1 MAGLQIRYAVVTPPA
16 DGVTARRPLAAT
28 VRAEHHQAPLWHLPK
43 PRQQLDDRGQVVLAR
58 QACAVNE
65 AVREK
70 KMLDTTKVTGDL
82 QALDGAHHLHSFTDP
97 QLIASGKTRVIV
109 RGDGCQVWDSDGQR
123 FIDGMAGLWCVNVGY
138 GRPELVE
145 AASRQMAELPFYSN
159 HFQSTTP
166 TMTALAHRLSKLTPD
181 GLDHFSFASSGS
193 EANDTIVRLV
203 RYFWKLQGAPEK
215 RVFISRSMSYHGS
228 TLVGASLCGMPHM
241 HAMDGGTLPDFAHII
256 HPHWYAFGGDL
267 SREAYGLQAAQA
279 LDEKIL
285 QLGAENVAAFI
296 GEPVQ
301 GAGGVIDP
309 PSTYWPEIER
319 ICRKYDVL
327 LVADEVICGFGRTG
341 AWFGSQTYDITP
353 DIMAM
358 AKGLSSGYLPIAAV
372 ALNDRVFETI
382 SGGGHLAHGYTYSGH
397 PVACAVALANIDI
410 IEKEGLIDRVR
421 DDIGPYFH
429 AMLAKLAA
437 GSPIVGEVR
446 GIGAMAALQLVKDKK
461 TREIFTVEDGAGIIC
476 REACYAGG
484 LIVRAVGQSIV
495 LSPSL
500 VITHAEIDEIV
511 DKLGRALDETARI
524 FGLS

>member
-1 MAGLQIRYAVVTPPA
+1 
-16 DGVTARRPLAAT
+16 

-166 TMTALAHRLSKLTPD
+166 TVTVLAHRLSKLTPD

-279 LDEKIL
+279 LEKKIL

-410 IEKEGLIDRVR
+410 IEKEGLVERVR